1 MELSVIHELIGKEL
15 AGELTGAEQEILTA
29 WLAQASADERAV
41 YEATRQYWQAPAP
54 SLITPTDTAT
64 ALTNLLSRLPETS
77 AQPEP
82 ATPETPVIQLPVSR
96 PAPWWRSR
104 VAAAVG
110 TILAASTLSYG
121 LYQHLTTP
129 AGVPFAYEEQSTP
142 RGATA
147 KVLLADGTAV
157 WLNAESR
164 LWFPNKFSEGA
175 RHVYLQG
182 EAYFEVSPNPRQPFV
197 LHVEQEQV
205 RVLGTAFNVKAY
217 PEESTVQT
225 AVVKGRVA
233 FIRPAANAPVSADT
247 LYVTANQLGV
257 YAKSTASMH
266 REVVDSQDYIAWN
279 QGKLVFQET
288 PLDEVARTLTRQYN
302 LPVQLANE
310 QLGKCRLT
318 GRFQNQSLREVVQ
331 VLSMTGAFGF
341 ELSEEQLVLTGPGCS
356 RPVQARR

>member
-15 AGELTGAEQEILTA
+15 AGELTGSEQEILTA
-29 WLAQASADERAV
+29 WLAQASADERAI
-41 YEATRQYWQAPAP
+41 YEATRHYWQAPVP
-54 SLITPTDTAT
+54 TRITPSDTAT
-64 ALTNLLSRLPETS
+64 ALQNLLN
-77 AQPEP
+77 
-82 ATPETPVIQLPVSR
+82 QLPDTGSELL
-96 PAPWWRSR
+96 PAAPEASIIRLQPTQAVPWWRSR

-110 TILAASTLSYG
+110 TVLAASTLSYG
-121 LYQHLTTP
+121 LYHRLTTP

-147 KVLLADGTAV
+147 KVLLADGTVV

-164 LWFPNKFSEGA
+164 LWFPKKFSTGE

-182 EAYFEVSPNPRQPFV
+182 EAYFEVSSNLRQPFV
-197 LHVEQEQV
+197 LHIEQEQV

-225 AVVKGRVA
+225 AVVEGKVA
-233 FIRPAANAPVSADT
+233 FIRPADTPEASDT

-257 YAKSTASMH
+257 YAKPTTSMH
-266 REVVDSQDYIAWN
+266 REVVDSRDYTAWN

-310 QLGKCRLT
+310 QMGKCRLT

-341 ELSEEQLVLTGPGCS
+341 ELSEERLVLTGPGCS
-356 RPVQARR
+356 RPVQTRR